1 MKDDADNPFDPNK
14 LRVDISEVRA
24 VVPQVPR
31 KIKKR
36 RLEFAMVPMTW
47 YERLEGASGQTY
59 RVAWY
64 LCYLDWKVNGKTP
77 PSGLPIKLAS
87 GMLKSDGVSHQSKC
101 RALRDLE
108 RRGLIT
114 VEWWSRKSPVVR
126 LMA

>member
-1 MKDDADNPFDPNK
+1 MKDDADNRFDPNK
-14 LRVDISEVRA
+14 LRMDVGEVQA
-24 VVPQVPR
+24 VVPR

-47 YERLEGASGQTY
+47 YERMKGASGQTY
-59 RVAWY
+59 RVAWF
-64 LCYLDWKVNGKTP
+64 LCYLDWKVNDKTP

-87 GMLKSDGVSHQSKC
+87 GMLKFDGVPSESKR

-108 RRGLIT
+108 HRGLIT
-114 VEWWSRKSPVVR
+114 IEWWPKRSPIVR

>member
-1 MKDDADNPFDPNK
+1 MTKSDNAKSPFHPDN
-14 LRVDISEVRA
+14 LRMDVGEVRA
-24 VVPQVPR
+24 IVPR
-31 KIKKR
+31 KIKQR

-47 YERLEGASGQTY
+47 YGRLSGASGHTWQ
-59 RVAWY
+59 VAVF

-87 GMLKSDGVSHQSKC
+87 GMLKYDGVSPTTKR

-108 RRGLIT
+108 HRGLVT
-114 VEWWSRKSPVVR
+114 VEWRLKRSPIVR